1 MKTFRII
8 LWSTI
13 AILVAIVGYLSFNWQ
28 VDQGANETAF
38 GGSFTLTDQNGNAI
52 TEAAFQDK
60 PTALFFGFTHC
71 PEICPTT
78 LYELDAWME
87 EADPTGENINGY
99 FVSVDPEKDTAEIL
113 KLYVG
118 NVTDRI
124 TGITGEPDDVHQML
138 KKFKIYFKKTPLD
151 AAEPEGDYTM
161 DHTASVLLLNNQG
174 RFKSTIAYGENSDTA
189 VQKLKNLIKG

>member
-13 AILVAIVGYLSFNWQ
+13 AILVAIVGYLSFDWQ
-28 VDQGANETAF
+28 VNKGSDEAAF
-38 GGSFTLTDQNGNAI
+38 GGPFTLTDQNGNAI
-52 TEAAFQDK
+52 TETAFQEK

-87 EADPTGENINGY
+87 AADPTGEKINGY

-118 NVTDRI
+118 NVSDRI
-124 TGITGEPDDVHQML
+124 TGITGAPDDVHQML
-138 KKFKIYFKKTPLD
+138 KKFKIYFKKIPLD
-151 AAEPEGDYTM
+151 ATDPEGDYTM
-161 DHTASVLLLNNQG
+161 DHTASVLLFNNQG
-174 RFKSTIAYGENSDTA
+174 RFKSTIAYGENPDTA
-189 VQKLKNLIKG
+189 IQKLKNLLKG

>member
-13 AILVAIVGYLSFNWQ
+13 AILVAIVGYLSFDWQ
-28 VDQGANETAF
+28 VNKGSDEAAF

-52 TEAAFQDK
+52 TETAFQEK

-87 EADPTGENINGY
+87 EADPTGEKINGY

-118 NVTDRI
+118 NVSDRI
-124 TGITGEPDDVHQML
+124 TGITGDPDDVHQML
-138 KKFKIYFKKTPLD
+138 KKFKIYFKKIPLD
-151 AAEPEGDYTM
+151 ATDPAGDYTM
-161 DHTASVLLLNNQG
+161 DHTASVLLFNNQG
-174 RFKSTIAYGENSDTA
+174 RFKSTIAYGENPDTA
-189 VQKLKNLIKG
+189 IQKLKNLLKG